1 MEWEHRQ
8 TRREESHPEGQAGP
22 TTIEGVGRALAEPTD
37 DFIRAAASA
46 DLHSEPSAP
55 AGDLRGLSNLPP
67 HTPTLHTN
75 KPLLKQ
81 HDPDSHH
88 HPMAVSGPG
97 ALKTSRPL
105 FPPTPVDTSFTFQEA
120 TRETTTDGK
129 KGSVCPVPF
138 PGCSFRSDL
147 SIHSSLC
154 FLPGS
159 YGELR
164 IPGGKISK
172 LMMAAV
178 SQWGGCSP
186 LKICLP
192 QNACSLMPG
201 SQRQQESSGWGVP
214 RPGFKSGFS
223 PGRCGSVGRV
233 SASRR
238 KGPGF

>member
-105 FPPTPVDTSFTFQEA
+105 FPSQPLWTLPSPSRRQ
-120 TRETTTDGK
+120 RGK
-129 KGSVCPVPF
+129 RQQMGRKALSAPSPSQAAHFVQIFPSTVPF
-138 PGCSFRSDL
+138 AF
-147 SIHSSLC
+147 SLV
-154 FLPGS
+154 PMENSG
-159 YGELR
+159 YREE
-164 IPGGKISK
+164 K
-172 LMMAAV
+172 
-178 SQWGGCSP
+178 SQS
-186 LKICLP
+186 
-192 QNACSLMPG
+192 
-201 SQRQQESSGWGVP
+201 
-214 RPGFKSGFS
+214 
-223 PGRCGSVGRV
+223 
-233 SASRR
+233 
-238 KGPGF
+238 